1 MRARIVFFFILFF
14 LSSYSQAYMYGADLP
29 MAYEIK
35 FRKEKKKSSIQT
47 SRNELP
53 LPVAHESG
61 CMCV

>member
-35 FRKEKKKSSIQT
+35 FRKEKKKKLNTNIEKRT
-47 SRNELP
+47 SFT
-53 LPVAHESG
+53 SG
-61 CMCV
+61 P